1 MIINH
6 QFVQEL
12 DANVRILAIIPSCKG
27 EYSDISG
34 SISLRRKKNIATSFQ
49 LYMELM
55 SIFIA
60 SCVCALVPIF
70 HLLHSFETFIKI
82 SFPSFSCV
90 SVLSSFN
97 GMIMF
102 YKKECSIYG
111 YVKIRN
117 LFTCAFLHPF
127 SKYLVHH
134 LPLSLSSV
142 FSNHF
147 YKKKVLFQHIGY
159 KLEGPSA
166 I

>member
-1 MIINH
+1 
-6 QFVQEL
+6 
-12 DANVRILAIIPSCKG
+12 
-27 EYSDISG
+27 
-34 SISLRRKKNIATSFQ
+34 
-49 LYMELM
+49 M

-70 HLLHSFETFIKI
+70 HLLHSFETFIKL
-82 SFPSFSCV
+82 SFPSFFCV
-90 SVLSSFN
+90 SVLSCFN

-102 YKKECSIYG
+102 YIKEYSVYG

-147 YKKKVLFQHIGY
+147 YKNKVLFQHIGY
-159 KLEGPSA
+159 KLEGAKCNMTKLCEVKKAGIYFCLVRIDNYYSQKELLF
-166 I
+166 